1 MNASQPRRMTS
12 MMICHSEQEQTKTC
26 IECRKHLPITSFYKN
41 PNMKEG
47 RLNSCKECKKI
58 YGAKWRH
65 DRMRHSNCGFC
76 NKPIRARGHGMIN
89 ICKPCRSKGCNSVD
103 LPMCSIANDWLRMGW
118 SAKGSNLGVAH
129 RGAEGRLQSQ
139 T

>member
-1 MNASQPRRMTS
+1 MNADQPRRMTS
-12 MMICHSEQEQTKTC
+12 MTIYHS
-26 IECRKHLPITSFYKN
+26 S
-41 PNMKEG
+41 
-47 RLNSCKECKKI
+47 
-58 YGAKWRH
+58 
-65 DRMRHSNCGFC
+65 CGFC
-76 NKPIRARGHGMIN
+76 DKPIRARGHGMVN
-89 ICKPCRSKGCNSVD
+89 ICKICRNKGCSSMD